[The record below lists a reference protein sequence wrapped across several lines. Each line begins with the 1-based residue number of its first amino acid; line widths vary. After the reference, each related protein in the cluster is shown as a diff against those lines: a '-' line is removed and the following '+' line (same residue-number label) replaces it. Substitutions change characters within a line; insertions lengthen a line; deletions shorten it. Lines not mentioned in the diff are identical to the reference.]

1 MSEPR
6 ALQLPKVTGIW
17 KHDSSKYPDVIRVPM
32 SDGTVVKYVIGIEQ
46 PSPAFLRDG
55 LDKFTEM
62 CVGYPAERK
71 RK

>member
-1 MSEPR
+1 MRRLLPDLPR
-6 ALQLPKVTGIW
+6 AKAHWERRASEV
-17 KHDSSKYPDVIRVPM
+17 PDFIMVPM

>member
-1 MSEPR
+1 MSEIRVLP
-6 ALQLPKVTGIW
+6 LPKVTGIW
-17 KHDSSKYPDVIRVPM
+17 KHDSSKYPDVLKVPM

-46 PSPAFLRDG
+46 PSPAFLKEK
-55 LDKFTEM
+55 LDKFTDM